1 MADKNWQCWIN
12 ENVERGCDVHELG
25 GILLKNGF
33 SLPQIRAMM
42 GEKYPESLAP
52 SANSNVQSFAA
63 HNNHSA
69 AELHR
74 KCASIL
80 EIQRDLAKLNPKAR
94 NIERRR
100 DLSAPEFLERYYAA
114 NRPVILCDLMTLW
127 KAPAK
132 WTPEYL
138 KATCGE
144 EIVEIMAA
152 RNTNPDYEVNDARH
166 RQKIKFADFVNMVSA
181 GNDTNDYY
189 LTARNEFFG
198 RPGPK
203 KLLKDIEIFTEYLR
217 DTSGDGV
224 YFWYGPKGTVTPLH
238 HDTMNIFMA
247 QVQGRKHVKLIP
259 ANEIDFV
266 YNSFAVYSQVDAMR
280 PDYGKFP
287 KFHQAT
293 VMDLELA
300 PGEVLFLP
308 VGWWHWV
315 KALDCSITISFNNF
329 LFQNEFK
336 WEHPKGPVRAATQ

>member
-33 SLPQIRAMM
+33 TLPQIRTMM
-42 GEKYPESLAP
+42 GEKYPESLAQA
-52 SANSNVQSFAA
+52 ANSRVQSIADQ
-63 HNNHSA
+63 NHRGADEFS
-69 AELHR
+69 R
-74 KCASIL
+74 KCASVL
-80 EIQRDLAKLNPKAR
+80 QIQRDLAKLNPKATV
-94 NIERRR
+94 IERRR
-100 DLSAPEFLERYYAA
+100 DVSAAEFLERYYAA
-114 NRPVILCDLMTLW
+114 NRPVILCDLMSLW

-152 RNTNPDYEVNDARH
+152 RNNNPDYEINDAPH
-166 RQKIKFADFVNMVSA
+166 RQTIKFADFVDMVST
-181 GNDTNDYY
+181 GKETNDYY
-189 LTARNEFFG
+189 LTARNEFFN

-203 KLLKDIEIFTEYLR
+203 ALFKDIEVFTEYLR
-217 DTSGDGV
+217 NTSGDGV
-224 YFWYGPKGTVTPLH
+224 YLWYGPKGTVTPLH

-259 ANEIDFV
+259 AGELEFV
-266 YNSFAVYSQVDAMR
+266 YNTFAVYSQVDALL

-287 KFHQAT
+287 KFRHASVT
-293 VMDLELA
+293 DMELA

-315 KALDCSITISFNNF
+315 KALDCSITVSFNNF
-329 LFQNEFK
+329 LFPNEFK
-336 WEHPKGPVRAATQ
+336 WEHPKGAARATTQ